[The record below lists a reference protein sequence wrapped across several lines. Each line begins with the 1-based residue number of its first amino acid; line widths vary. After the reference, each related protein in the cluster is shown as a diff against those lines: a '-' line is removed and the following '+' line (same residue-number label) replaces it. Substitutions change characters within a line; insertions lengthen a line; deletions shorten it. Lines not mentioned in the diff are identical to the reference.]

1 MKNAFKTLLSG
12 LLALILA
19 SGPIQAAEFN
29 SGTYSET
36 DASNTS
42 PSPNGWPA
50 GTYFNQV
57 EPIGRATLGALQRWW
72 DRANAQYTVGGTANA
87 ITLTPP
93 NTSYPISYVTG
104 EVYCFKATAANTG
117 AATLSINGI
126 GAESLTKES
135 VSGPIGL
142 VGGEIQLHQFV
153 CVAFD
158 GTNFQIESQIAPLST
173 GVTSFTGDGT
183 ILSNSASTGA
193 VTATLTSAPGETV
206 LANNT
211 GSSGAPSYV
220 ANPIVAG
227 ASQAATFSPTSATP
241 TGGGGIYRP
250 DTNTLGISGHIANAA
265 GGTSAPTCSTGCASI
280 SSGSLDTRGK
290 FTVGTS
296 QTSSTILF
304 GTTWGSAPY
313 CVANSTSGSSYI
325 VTGSVTQT
333 QATFNYNSALSG
345 VTVTYI
351 CIQ

>member
-87 ITLTPP
+87 ITLTPS
-93 NTSYPISYVTG
+93 NTSYPVSYVTG

-117 AATLSINGI
+117 ATTENINSL
-126 GAESLTKES
+126 GAKNVFKQGT
-135 VSGPIGL
+135 SGPTAL
-142 VGGEIQLHQFV
+142 VGGEIQSGQLV
-153 CVAFD
+153 CNAYD
-158 GTNFQIESQIAPLST
+158 GTELQIESQIPNPPQ

-183 ILSNSASTGA
+183 ILSNSGSTGA
-193 VTATLTSAPGETV
+193 VTATLANASAQTV
-206 LANNT
+206 LGNAT
-211 GSSGAPSYV
+211 GSSGGPAYTNSPVVGGPST
-220 ANPIVAG
+220 
-227 ASQAATFSPTSATP
+227 AATFIPTSATP
-241 TGGGGIYRP
+241 PSGGGIYSP
-250 DTNTLGISGHIANAA
+250 NITTLGISGHIANAA

-280 SSGSLDTRGK
+280 GSGSLDTRGK

-304 GTTWGSAPY
+304 GTTWAAAPY

-333 QATFNYNSALSG
+333 QASFNYNSALSG